1 MALQPDGSIS
11 IADIAVEFGGDAP
24 HGLNEYYDVATGLP
38 VSGTIGLA
46 HFYGTTAIPLA
57 PLAVWTKTWDLATDW
72 SSAERIVQSAS
83 LPSGSVGSIATRTPY
98 PDTKLTWS
106 TDGYFMYVSTG
117 SYWLQ
122 REVSTPYDGSLAAKV
137 EDKSVYLN
145 AAGNPTTPMSNHL
158 MRKYMQVVNNGN
170 NTIAWYGYGT
180 LGKVLYMDDLATAN
194 DITSVSFTTTNFYD
208 MADDINSS
216 RMPVQ
221 VQFTQGGTVMYVL
234 YVLGLQYNSS
244 TGKFDEINGNDVKSS
259 IIKYTLST
267 AWDLTTA
274 STTSTSSYNFS
285 SEGRNVA
292 QGFAMNP
299 DETEFFAFISEDSSN
314 FIMERHEIPTAGDL
328 SSIPTYSFYGATNVY
343 RKLSTAQLYT
353 PLQVAMSS
361 DGKIVMIW
369 SNTGYLLFD
378 IEALS
383 LPPVIVPIGLFS
395 GAYPSGTSGGVYVGT
410 IDQINF
416 SSLGNATGTG
426 SLSYQRGWAAQGSS
440 TRAVFAGASDSGGS
454 GVNTVIEYV
463 TFGTAGNGTDFGDLT
478 VARWTPS
485 SVGNSTRGVW
495 VSGSPSS
502 GRSNVMDYITFATT
516 GNATDFGDIA
526 TQSASP
532 AGLSSPTRGVIKAG
546 FLAGS
551 PYWSNAIDYITTA
564 TTGNST
570 DFGDGT
576 YSSYDPGAAS
586 SDTRGLFVGGVDS
599 NSVLSNVMEYI
610 TIATTGNALDFG
622 DLAVARRIQMSGSSN
637 NILAVFG
644 GSYYSNSLEK
654 ITIATLGNGTEF
666 GDLTQTGFYSGCSNV
681 HGGLQ

>member
-1 MALQPDGSIS
+1 MALQTTGVIS
-11 IADIAVEFGGDAP
+11 LADIATEFGGDAP
-24 HGLNEYYDVATGLP
+24 HGLNEYYDVASGIPVTG
-38 VSGTIGLA
+38 SIGLA

-57 PLAVWTKTWDLATDW
+57 PAAQWTKTWDLATDW
-72 SSAERIVQSAS
+72 SSAERIEETTS
-83 LPSGSVGSIATRTPY
+83 LTVMVNSIDSRTPHG
-98 PDTKLTWS
+98 DTKMTWS
-106 TDGYFMYVSTG
+106 ADGYFMYLTASD
-117 SYWLQ
+117 YWMQ
-122 REVSTPYDGSLAAKV
+122 REVSTPYDASLAAKV
-137 EDKSVYLN
+137 EDKSVHLN

-180 LGKVLYMDDLATAN
+180 SGKVLYMDDLATAN

-208 MADDINSS
+208 MADDIDSD
-216 RMPVQ
+216 RHTEQ
-221 VQFTQGGTVMYVL
+221 VQFNADGTAMYVL
-234 YVLGLQYNSS
+234 FVLGLQYNSS
-244 TGKFDEINGNDVKSS
+244 TGMFDTINNNDAKSS
-259 IIKYTLST
+259 IIKYDLST

-274 STTSTSSYNFS
+274 STTSTSFYNFS
-285 SEGRNVA
+285 SYGRDVSM
-292 QGFAMNP
+292 GFAMNP
-299 DETEFFAFISEDSSN
+299 DETEFFAFIDDSSTS
-314 FIMERHEIPTAGDL
+314 FFMERHEIPTAGDL
-328 SSIPTYSFYGATNVY
+328 SSIPPYIWYSGTNVF
-343 RKLSTAQLYT
+343 RKLFNHTISQGTRT
-353 PLQVAMSS
+353 VTMSP
-361 DGKIVMIW
+361 DGKTIATWEPNAHRVI
-369 SNTGYLLFD
+369 G
-378 IEALS
+378 IEALTI
-383 LPPVIVPIGLFS
+383 PPVIVPIGLFS
-395 GAYPSGTSGGVYVGT
+395 GAYPSAGAST

-416 SSLGNATGTG
+416 SSLGNATSTG

-478 VARWTPS
+478 VARWNPS

-495 VSGSPSS
+495 ASGSPSS

-526 TQSASP
+526 TQTASP

-570 DFGDGT
+570 DFGDAT
-576 YSSYDPGAAS
+576 YSSYNPGAAS
-586 SDTRGLFVGGVDS
+586 SDTRGLIVGGIEQSGNGNPSSRID
-599 NSVLSNVMEYI
+599 YI
-610 TIATTGNALDFG
+610 TIATTGNASDFG
-622 DLAVARRIQMSGSSN
+622 DLAESRRIQSSGASN
-637 NILAVFG
+637 NITAVFG
-644 GSYYSNSLEK
+644 GSYYLNSMEK
-654 ITIATLGNGTEF
+654 ITIATLGNGIDF